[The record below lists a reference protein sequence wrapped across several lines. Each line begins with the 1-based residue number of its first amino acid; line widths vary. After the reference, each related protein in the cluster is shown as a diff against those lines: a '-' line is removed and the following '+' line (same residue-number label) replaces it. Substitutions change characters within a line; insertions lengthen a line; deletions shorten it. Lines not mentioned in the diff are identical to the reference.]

1 MKILLYEAMGMS
13 EQEKINII
21 NQAIDEKKPVSFY
34 YKGLDMVEKPFNPDG
49 GRKKSNWRYAY
60 ITTLGRSKKG
70 NLIIRA
76 YQVGGLSNSKTN
88 LDWKTFLID
97 ELDSII
103 IIPEPIGRKFKQG
116 GIYFKDVPN
125 VKYNGD
131 KSMISIIKQV
141 KQTNIDNQEVSNQ
154 PTTQT
159 DNTSTTQTDNTSTT
173 QTDNVNW
180 NSILNNLKNKK
191 DIQQFNFKNKQ
202 QNSPQNVLNTNNLQ
216 QNTQDNNE
224 EEPEEEPALNESSGF
239 KKWFLN
245 LIK

>member
-76 YQVGGLSNSKTN
+76 YQVGGLSNSETN

-97 ELDSII
+97 ELDSITV
-103 IIPEPIGRKFKQG
+103 IPEPIGKKFKQG

-141 KQTNIDNQEVSNQ
+141 KQTNIDNQEVPNQ

-159 DNTSTTQTDNTSTT
+159 DNTSTTQTDN
-173 QTDNVNW
+173 VNW
-180 NSILNNLKNKK
+180 KRVLNNLKNKK

-202 QNSPQNVLNTNNLQ
+202 QNSPQNVLNTDNLQ

>member
-76 YQVGGLSNSKTN
+76 YQVGGLSNSETN

-97 ELDSII
+97 ELDSIS
-103 IIPEPIGRKFKQG
+103 IIPEPIGKKFKQG

-131 KSMISIIKQV
+131 KSMLSIIKQV

-159 DNTSTTQTDNTSTT
+159 DNTSTTK
-173 QTDNVNW
+173 TDNVNW
-180 NSILNNLKNKK
+180 GGILNNLKNKK

>member
-76 YQVGGLSNSKTN
+76 YQVGGLSNSETN

-97 ELDSII
+97 ELDSIS
-103 IIPEPIGRKFKQG
+103 IIPEPIGKKFKQG

-131 KSMISIIKQV
+131 KSMLSIIKQV

-159 DNTSTTQTDNTSTT
+159 DNTSTTQTDN
-173 QTDNVNW
+173 VNW
-180 NSILNNLKNKK
+180 DRILNNLKNKK

>member
-1 MKILLYEAMGMS
+1 MKILLYEDTGMS

-21 NQAIDEKKPVSFY
+21 NQAIDEKKPVRFFY
-34 YKGLDMVEKPFNPDG
+34 RGSDMVEKPFNPDG
-49 GRKKSNWRYAY
+49 SRKKSNWRFAY

-88 LDWKTFLID
+88 LYWKTFLID
-97 ELDSII
+97 ELDSIDV
-103 IIPEPIGRKFKQG
+103 IPEPIGKKFKQG

-141 KQTNIDNQEVSNQ
+141 KQTNIDNQEVPNQ

-180 NSILNNLKNKK
+180 DRILNNLKNKK

>member
-1 MKILLYEAMGMS
+1 MKILLYEAMGMT

-21 NQAIDEKKPVSFY
+21 NQAIDEKKPVSFI
-34 YKGLDMVEKPFNPDG
+34 YKGLDMVEKPLKPDG
-49 GRKKSNWRYAY
+49 SRKKVNWRFAY

-76 YQVGGLSNSKTN
+76 YQVGGLSNSETN

-97 ELDSII
+97 ELDSISI
-103 IIPEPIGRKFKQG
+103 ISEPIGRTLNQG

-125 VKYNGD
+125 VKYDGD
-131 KSMISIIKQV
+131 MSMISIIKQV

-159 DNTSTTQTDNTSTT
+159 DNTSTTK
-173 QTDNVNW
+173 TDNVNW
-180 NSILNNLKNKK
+180 GGILNNLKNKK
-191 DIQQFNFKNKQ
+191 DIPQFNFKNKQ

>member
-76 YQVGGLSNSKTN
+76 YQVGGLSNSETN

-97 ELDSII
+97 ELDSIS
-103 IIPEPIGRKFKQG
+103 IIPEPIGKKFKQG

-131 KSMISIIKQV
+131 KSMLSIIKQV

-159 DNTSTTQTDNTSTT
+159 DNTSTTQTDN
-173 QTDNVNW
+173 VNW
-180 NSILNNLKNKK
+180 ERILNNLKNKK

>member
-34 YKGLDMVEKPFNPDG
+34 YKGLDMVEKPINPDG

-97 ELDSII
+97 ELDSISV
-103 IIPEPIGRKFKQG
+103 IPEPIGRTFKQG

-159 DNTSTTQTDNTSTT
+159 DNTSTTQTDN
-173 QTDNVNW
+173 VNW
-180 NSILNNLKNKK
+180 ERILNHLKNKK

-224 EEPEEEPALNESSGF
+224 EEPEEEPALNESNGF

>member
-1 MKILLYEAMGMS
+1 MKILLYEDTGMS
-13 EQEKINII
+13 EEEKIKII
-21 NQAIDEKKPVSFY
+21 KQAIDEKKPVRFFY
-34 YKGLDMVEKPFNPDG
+34 RGSDMVEKPFNPDG
-49 GRKKSNWRYAY
+49 GRKKSNWRFAY

-97 ELDSII
+97 ELDSIDV
-103 IIPEPIGRKFKQG
+103 IPEPIGRKFKQG

-141 KQTNIDNQEVSNQ
+141 KQTNIDNQEVPNQ

-159 DNTSTTQTDNTSTT
+159 DNTSTTQTDN
-173 QTDNVNW
+173 VNW
-180 NSILNNLKNKK
+180 ERVLNNLKNKK

>member
-1 MKILLYEAMGMS
+1 MKILLYEAMGMT

-60 ITTLGRSKKG
+60 ITALGRSKKG

-97 ELDSII
+97 ELDSITV
-103 IIPEPIGRKFKQG
+103 IPEPIGRKFKQG

-154 PTTQT
+154 PT
-159 DNTSTTQTDNTSTT
+159 TTQTDNTSTT